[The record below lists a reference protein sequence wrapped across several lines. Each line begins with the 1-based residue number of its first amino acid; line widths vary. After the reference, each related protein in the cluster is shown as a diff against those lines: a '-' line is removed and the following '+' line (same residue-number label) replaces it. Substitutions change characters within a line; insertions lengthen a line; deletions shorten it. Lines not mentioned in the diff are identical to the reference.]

1 MDENTYS
8 MHYAFRKEA
17 LLWDGFYV
25 VFHLKNKVQNGGG
38 VSTDVYE
45 FWFCNSFGTAV
56 RSAGLWNVYFETGF
70 KMYWGKK
77 ARVNTSNRI
86 H

>member
-38 VSTDVYE
+38 
-45 FWFCNSFGTAV
+45 G
-56 RSAGLWNVYFETGF
+56 GL
-70 KMYWGKK
+70 YWC
-77 ARVNTSNRI
+77 VWI
-86 H
+86 LIL